1 MKKRF
6 AGAAES
12 GEVVK
17 AYRFC
22 ITNREEKYMSKKIKD
37 EDIDENVY
45 LGLRAAPRPQAAMT
59 RPKGPAQQIINTPTA
74 QQNQSVSQAVNVS
87 VSPVTEGESDFD
99 GGVLDYIGMNFASLF
114 LFIITLTLGL
124 AWVICYRKR
133 WHIHHTIV
141 QGRRL
146 KFTGKGIQLFGNIIK
161 WDFSPSSPSGS
172 MVSGCPSKSKNG
184 MQNTWNLIPRYNR
197 AHPFFIGIPYARR
210 RRTGFLPIYC
220 RVSICFIQKQLSY
233 PLSDFSRRRGEKGEA

>member
-1 MKKRF
+1 
-6 AGAAES
+6 
-12 GEVVK
+12 
-17 AYRFC
+17 
-22 ITNREEKYMSKKIKD
+22 MSKKIKD

-45 LGLRAAPRPQAAMT
+45 LGLRAAPRPQAA
-59 RPKGPAQQIINTPTA
+59 RPVRKGPSSKSSTPPTA
-74 QQNQSVSQAVNVS
+74 QQNQSVSQAVTVS

-161 WDFSPSSPSGS
+161 WVFLTLITIGIY
-172 MVSGCPSKSKNG
+172 GFWLPSKSKNG

-197 AHPFFIGIPYARR
+197 AHPFFIGIPYAL
-210 RRTGFLPIYC
+210 TQAYGIFADLLQSFNLFY
-220 RVSICFIQKQLSY
+220 QKQLSY
-233 PLSDFSRRRGEKGEA
+233 PLRLFPPPPLCQKGEA

>member
-1 MKKRF
+1 
-6 AGAAES
+6 
-12 GEVVK
+12 
-17 AYRFC
+17 
-22 ITNREEKYMSKKIKD
+22 
-37 EDIDENVY
+37 
-45 LGLRAAPRPQAAMT
+45 MT

-161 WDFSPSSPSGS
+161 WVFL
-172 MVSGCPSKSKNG
+172 
-184 MQNTWNLIPRYNR
+184 TLIT
-197 AHPFFIGIPYARR
+197 IGIYGFWLPVKIKKWYA
-210 RRTGFLPIYC
+210 
-220 RVSICFIQKQLSY
+220 KQDRKSVV
-233 PLSDFSRRRGEKGEA
+233 